1 MLDNHRRPIS
11 QDEKDNIG
19 NSFINSGMSNYSDF
33 AKKHHEKIGRTE
45 AAVRNILTSHF
56 ATKPT
61 PTIRKFKSEG
71 KNKKVVESTTVNNVA
86 EQLELQMVEQDEVTV
101 VQKDEVAVVKK
112 DIDNDI
118 MSLKG
123 KITVSI
129 NSGIFTTQIV
139 SKNVNISK
147 NQIVIEL

>member
-1 MLDNHRRPIS
+1 MLSNHKKPVS

-19 NSFINSGMSNYSDF
+19 NSFINSGMSNYKDF
-33 AKKHHEKIGRTE
+33 AKKHYQKFGRTE
-45 AAVRNILTSHF
+45 AAIRNILTAHF

-61 PTIRKFKSEG
+61 PTIRKFKTKEE
-71 KNKKVVESTTVNNVA
+71 KKEAVVESTTVNNIA
-86 EQLELQMVEQDEVTV
+86 EQLELQMFEQNEVQI
-101 VQKDEVAVVKK
+101 VQQDV
-112 DIDNDI
+112 DNDI

-123 KITVSI
+123 NITVSI
-129 NSGIFTTQIV
+129 NSGIFKTEIV

>member
-101 VQKDEVAVVKK
+101 VKK

-129 NSGIFTTQIV
+129 NSGIFKTEIV

-147 NQIVIEL
+147 NQIVIKL

>member
-19 NSFINSGMSNYSDF
+19 NSFINSGISNYSDF
-33 AKKHHEKIGRTE
+33 AKKYHEKFGRTE
-45 AAVRNILTSHF
+45 ASVCNILTSHF

-86 EQLELQMVEQDEVTV
+86 KQLELQMVEQDEVTV
-101 VQKDEVAVVKK
+101 VQKN
-112 DIDNDI
+112 IDNDV

-123 KITVSI
+123 TITITI
-129 NSGIFTTQIV
+129 NSGIFKTEIV

-147 NQIVIEL
+147 KQVVIEL